1 MKRTL
6 AALILATTILMP
18 TIAAAGSAGAYYDYL
33 DEIYNRFDR
42 SLQAYLIAEL
52 EQFLA
57 VYPDCDKS
65 GAALYLLGRS
75 HDDKKQRHQ
84 ALAAYAKLI
93 FLHPGDEKRDPAL
106 ESLRQILAREKSYSD
121 RREIIEKMIDEIPT
135 DGSRADRRYAY
146 LEFLSKLD
154 AGKLHERVLAEHV
167 LFRRD
172 FSLDP
177 RLPHLDPWE
186 AVSWANTGK
195 SMESTL
201 AFRKFELLH
210 PGNPSLPYARFTRAE
225 LMTEDLGQHQ
235 EAATILRAL
244 ISELPGNKYAA
255 QALFLLG
262 GIQERRFKDYAAAIR
277 DYRRVVVD
285 YHDSSLAPDALLQ
298 IAEIQEKRL
307 KAFPE
312 AVAVLHEFV
321 ELFPRDIRGADILKQ
336 AGDLQAGRLKNY
348 EAAAASYARAAEVD
362 PDSEQAVEMLL
373 KAGKLHEEKTGRL
386 DAAETLYRQAL
397 NQYPGSRKQGEL
409 ERRLGKVRERRGG

>member
-18 TIAAAGSAGAYYDYL
+18 TLAAAAGAGAYYDYL

-42 SLQAYLIAEL
+42 SLQVYLIAEL

-57 VYPDCDKS
+57 VYPDCDKA

-75 HDDKKQRHQ
+75 HDEKKQRHQ
-84 ALAAYAKLI
+84 ALAVYAKLI
-93 FLHPGDEKRDPAL
+93 FLHPGDEKRGPAL
-106 ESLRQILAREKSYSD
+106 ESLRQILAREKAYTD
-121 RREIIEKMIDEIPT
+121 RREILEKMLGEVPAG
-135 DGSRADRRYAY
+135 GSRADRRYAY
-146 LEFLSKLD
+146 LEFISKLD
-154 AGKLHERVLAEHV
+154 AGKLHERVLAEHI

-177 RLPHLDPWE
+177 RLPHLDLWE
-186 AVSWANTGK
+186 AVSWANKGK
-195 SMESTL
+195 SRESAL

-210 PGNPSLPYARFTRAE
+210 PDNPSVPYARFTRAE
-225 LMTEDLGQHQ
+225 LMTEDLGEHQ
-235 EAATILRAL
+235 AAATILRAL
-244 ISELPGNKYAA
+244 IGELPGNKYAA

-262 GIQERRFKDYAAAIR
+262 GIQERRLKDHAAAIR

-285 YHDSSLAPDALLQ
+285 YRDSSLAPDALLQ

-362 PDSEQAVEMLL
+362 PDPERAVEMLL

-397 NQYPGSRKQGEL
+397 DQYPGSRKQGEL
-409 ERRLGKVRERRGG
+409 EKRVGKVRERRGG